1 MTSTQ
6 VRETHR
12 TPLSPALTGTCPD
25 GQGSFETCRCT
36 GVATPALRAGTI
48 GDNIRRED
56 DQSGDDGRGYERDE
70 TERAFQQLVEQLV
83 ADGDTRAVTAGRRVR
98 RTLQEMAPG
107 YVRQPVLILHR
118 PVMGGQCPLC
128 ERFNCPGHDC
138 PPGVTALDE
147 QGHKDLSD
155 KVGKKNERSENPYP
169 K

>member
-1 MTSTQ
+1 MMT
-6 VRETHR
+6 R
-12 TPLSPALTGTCPD
+12 TIPAPAASTCPNC
-25 GQGSFETCRCT
+25 QGNFENCRCT
-36 GVATPALRAGTI
+36 GVAPLGSPRAGVA
-48 GDNIRRED
+48 DDIRRED
-56 DQSGDDGRGYERDE
+56 DHGGHDGRGYERDE
-70 TERAFQQLVEQLV
+70 TDRCFQQLVKQLV
-83 ADGDTRAVTAGRRVR
+83 ADGDTRAAVAGRRVR

-128 ERFNCPGHDC
+128 ERFACPGHDC

-155 KVGKKNERSENPYP
+155 KVGKKNKQSENPYP

>member
-1 MTSTQ
+1 MMT
-6 VRETHR
+6 R
-12 TPLSPALTGTCPD
+12 TIPTWAGSTCPICE
-25 GQGSFETCRCT
+25 GTFETCRCT
-36 GVATPALRAGTI
+36 GVAPLGSPRAGVA
-48 GDNIRRED
+48 DDIRRED
-56 DQSGDDGRGYERDE
+56 DHGGHDGRGYERDE
-70 TERAFQQLVEQLV
+70 TDRCFQQLVKQLV
-83 ADGDTRAVTAGRRVR
+83 ADGDTRAAVAGRRVR

-128 ERFNCPGHDC
+128 ERFACPGHDC

-155 KVGKKNERSENPYP
+155 KVGKKNKQSENPYP